1 MINTTDH
8 SVVSWSINHIKSTK
22 KVDWGEGGG
31 GAEESNSKD
40 NRKAVGRNQER
51 GKSDT

>member
-8 SVVSWSINHIKSTK
+8 SVVTRSINHIKSTK

-31 GAEESNSKD
+31 G
-40 NRKAVGRNQER
+40 VQRNPTVKITER
-51 GKSDT
+51 L

>member
-8 SVVSWSINHIKSTK
+8 SVVTWAINHIKSTK
-22 KVDWGEGGG
+22 KVDWGEGG

-51 GKSDT
+51 GKSDA